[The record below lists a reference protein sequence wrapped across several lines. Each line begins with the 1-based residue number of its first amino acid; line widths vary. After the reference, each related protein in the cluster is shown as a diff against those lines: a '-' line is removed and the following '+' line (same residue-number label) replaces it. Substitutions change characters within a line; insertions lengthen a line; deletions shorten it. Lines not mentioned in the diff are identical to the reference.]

1 MFKFL
6 TTLGLVLAIGSGPVF
21 AATSKPAKKPAAS
34 TQRSSQPPRPPGTP
48 LPAAQRPWT
57 QTCTWDN
64 PCESRNL
71 Y

>member
-1 MFKFL
+1 MFKIL
-6 TTLGLVLAIGSGPVF
+6 TAAGLALVIWSGP
-21 AATSKPAKKPAAS
+21 ALAETAKPANKPAAS
-34 TQRSSQPPRPPGTP
+34 AQRSSQQRPPATP

>member
-1 MFKFL
+1 MFKML
-6 TTLGLVLAIGSGPVF
+6 TTVCLVLAIGAAPAF
-21 AATSKPAKKPAAS
+21 AASSKRAKSSAS
-34 TQRSSQPPRPPGTP
+34 SAQQSNPQRPPGTP
-48 LPAAQRPWT
+48 LPASQRPWT